1 MNFQQLEYIV
11 AVDTYRHFATA
22 AEKCFVTQPTLSM
35 MIHKLEEELGA
46 KIFDRSRQPVVTTEL
61 GKPIVEQAR
70 IILKETAYLKEM
82 VRERQGTVAGELR
95 VGIIPTLAP
104 YLLPLFIKSF
114 LKKYPLVR
122 LVITEMRTE
131 TIVEQ
136 LKSGALDA
144 GILVTPLE
152 DKQLTELPL
161 FYEEFVVYSAKN
173 EAILDKKYV
182 LAEEIDVKRLW
193 LMEEGHCMRSQ
204 ILNLC
209 ELRKQITDHDNF
221 HYEAGSIETLIKMV
235 EANAGVTILPEL
247 AVGDLSGRQQ
257 KNIRF
262 FKEPAPVREVSL
274 TIHRHYVRRKL
285 VDTLKDEILRY
296 IPQGMKD
303 RKKREIVQLS

>member
-35 MIHKLEEELGA
+35 MIQKLEDELGA
-46 KIFDRSRQPVVTTEL
+46 KIFDRSRQPVVTTEV

-70 IILKETAYLKEM
+70 IILKETAHLKEL
-82 VRERQGTVAGELR
+82 VRERQGTIAGELK

-104 YLLPLFIKSF
+104 YLLPLFVKTF

-122 LVITEMRTE
+122 LVITELRTE
-131 TIVEQ
+131 TIIEQ
-136 LKSGALDA
+136 LKSGALDV
-144 GILVTPLE
+144 GILVTPLG
-152 DKQLTELPL
+152 DAHLTELPL
-161 FYEEFVVYSAKN
+161 FYEEFVVYTAKN
-173 EAILDKKYV
+173 EPIWGKKYV
-182 LAEEIDVKRLW
+182 LAEDIDVKHLW

-209 ELRKQITDHDNF
+209 ELRKQVADHDNF

-247 AVGDLSGRQQ
+247 AARDLGARQQ
-257 KNIRF
+257 KNLRY
-262 FKEPAPVREVSL
+262 FKDPAPVREVSL

-285 VDTLKDEILRY
+285 VDKLKEEILRQ
-296 IPQGMKD
+296 IPDGM
-303 RKKREIVQLS
+303 REAKKREVVQIG

>member
-11 AVDTYRHFATA
+11 AVDTYRHFVTA

-46 KIFDRSRQPVVTTEL
+46 KIFDRSKQPVVTTEL

-70 IILKETAYLKEM
+70 VILKETAVLKEL
-82 VRERQGTVAGELR
+82 VTEQKGSVSGELK

-114 LKKYPLVR
+114 LSKYPLVR
-122 LVITEMRTE
+122 LVITEVRTE

-136 LKSGALDA
+136 LKSGILDV
-144 GILVTPLE
+144 GILVTPLA
-152 DKQLTELPL
+152 DTHLTEIPL
-161 FYEEFVVYSAKN
+161 FYEEFVVYAAKEEPVWN
-173 EAILDKKYV
+173 KQYV
-182 LAEEIDVKRLW
+182 LAEDIDVKHLW

-209 ELRKQITDHDNF
+209 ELRKQAAEHDNF

-247 AVGDLSGRQQ
+247 AMGDLSAKQQ
-257 KNIRF
+257 KMVRF
-262 FKEPAPVREVSL
+262 FANPAPVREVSL
-274 TIHRHYVRRKL
+274 VIHRHYVKRRL
-285 VDTLKDEILRY
+285 VDALKEEILRL
-296 IPQGMKD
+296 IPAKMKET
-303 RKKREIVQLS
+303 REREIVKIG

>member
-46 KIFDRSRQPVVTTEL
+46 KVFDRSRQPVVTTEL

-131 TIVEQ
+131 TLTEQ

-182 LAEEIDVKRLW
+182 LAEEIDVKHLW

-209 ELRKQITDHDNF
+209 ELRKQVTDHDNF
-221 HYEAGSIETLIKMV
+221 HYEAGSIETLVKMV

-247 AVGDLSGRQQ
+247 AVRDLSGRQQ
-257 KNIRF
+257 KNVRF
-262 FKEPAPVREVSL
+262 FKDPAPVREVSL

-296 IPQGMKD
+296 IPPGMKD
-303 RKKREIVQLS
+303 RKKREIVQLG

>member
-46 KIFDRSRQPVVTTEL
+46 KIFDRSKQPVVTTEL

-70 IILKETAYLKEM
+70 IILKETAHLREL

-122 LVITEMRTE
+122 LVITELRTE
-131 TIVEQ
+131 TIIEQ
-136 LKSGALDA
+136 LKSGVLDV
-144 GILVTPLE
+144 GVLVTPLG
-152 DKQLTELPL
+152 DAQLTEMPL
-161 FYEEFVVYSAKN
+161 FYEEFVVYASVN
-173 EAILDKKYV
+173 ETISEKKYV
-182 LAEEIDVKRLW
+182 LPEDINVKRLW

-209 ELRKQITDHDNF
+209 ELRKQVTDHDNF
-221 HYEAGSIETLIKMV
+221 HYEAGSIETLVKMV

-247 AVGDLSGRQQ
+247 AVRDLSAWQLKHVRYF
-257 KNIRF
+257 RD
-262 FKEPAPVREVSL
+262 PAPVREVSMV
-274 TIHRHYVRRKL
+274 IHRHYVRRKL
-285 VDTLKDEILRY
+285 VDALTEEILRH
-296 IPQGMKD
+296 IPGQMKEPRQRD
-303 RKKREIVQLS
+303 VLHI

>member
-46 KIFDRSRQPVVTTEL
+46 KIFDRSKQPVATTEL

-70 IILKETAYLKEM
+70 VILKETARLKEL
-82 VRERQGTVAGELR
+82 VTEKKGSVDGELK

-122 LVITEMRTE
+122 LTIIEVRTE
-131 TIVEQ
+131 TIIEQ
-136 LKSGALDA
+136 LKSGVLDV
-144 GILVTPLE
+144 GILVTPLA
-152 DKQLTELPL
+152 DVQLTEIPL
-161 FYEEFVVYSAKN
+161 FYEEFVVYAAKN
-173 EAILDKKYV
+173 EPVWDKKYV
-182 LAEEIDVKRLW
+182 LAEDIDVKHLW

-209 ELRKQITDHDNF
+209 ELRKQVADHDNF
-221 HYEAGSIETLIKMV
+221 HYEAGSIETLMKMV
-235 EANAGVTILPEL
+235 EANSGVTILPEL
-247 AVGDLSGRQQ
+247 ALQDLSTRQQ
-257 KNIRF
+257 KMVRF
-262 FKEPAPVREVSL
+262 FKDPAPVREVSL
-274 TIHRHYVRRKL
+274 AIHRHYVKRTL
-285 VDTLKDEILRY
+285 VNALRDEILRH
-296 IPQGMKD
+296 IPAKMKESKNRD
-303 RKKREIVQLS
+303 VVKIG